1 MRTRLENWGKQ
12 FCQVGVKSIKYKKN
26 CRFVCQGM
34 QEALRS
40 GNEFKYTVAFRFEG
54 SCWQTMVRAGYK
66 TMIPGSAEVCLSA
79 LFVDFDNVYLSLRRQ
94 SEDAAGRFA
103 RNPAEWMS
111 RIATGGLVRFKSPQ
125 DYVRRRFAV
134 ARCYGNPG
142 RVLVS
147 RGGPHDPHAFATVRT
162 NFMIAGL
169 EVVDCQPLSSQF
181 KNGTDIKIAC
191 DIRDFLEH
199 PTRFGEFIILSGD
212 ADFTPV
218 LHHLRSHDRR
228 TVVYANDSTADIYK
242 AFSDGWIEERD
253 MISFLLDETVPLMLP
268 HERAAP
274 PRAELGYEG
283 QRTYSQNVAVQPSV
297 PALPPAQPAPA
308 PAQPD
313 FTPGYGLPQEPAK
326 RRLPPAH
333 ANSAVQSLIEDFQ
346 AIGAEILNLVLE
358 VVRSSEKPVPIAYL
372 ADRAQKILGHAKT
385 LGTNWAGSG
394 GFLNFLNATLPGDI
408 RLTDKPPHFVY
419 DPKRHRLEERNEL
432 PPAPPIPQ
440 KLNRQPPPQPE
451 TNSSKLAELQNSI
464 TRIYDACKAPPLP
477 PSEYQ
482 LLFTLIATEV
492 HERGF
497 APVKTAQSVVA
508 RANQEGLRIAM
519 KDVSF
524 VLDAIDEIDPWLEHT
539 RSPAAVA
546 RAYRDFVLAKCRH
559 AGVQLTEDEYQLVQ
573 VWFGA
578 SQWSPAGQN
587 TVNMNGAAPHAASNP
602 QRPVLSREARSYMAE
617 PVLSPPDP
625 RSDIPLPPDFGFD
638 RDLETEPAKNIGQ
651 RFGFK
656 H

>member
-12 FCQVGVKSIKYKKN
+12 FCQVGVKSVKYKKN

-40 GNEFKYTVAFRFEG
+40 GNEFKYTVAF
-54 SCWQTMVRAGYK
+54 
-66 TMIPGSAEVCLSA
+66 
-79 LFVDFDNVYLSLRRQ
+79 
-94 SEDAAGRFA
+94 
-103 RNPAEWMS
+103 
-111 RIATGGLVRFKSPQ
+111 RFKSPQ

-228 TVVYANDSTADIYK
+228 TVVYANESTADIYK

-268 HERAAP
+268 HERSAP
-274 PRAELGYEG
+274 PRAELGFDG
-283 QRTYSQNVAVQPSV
+283 PRTYSQSVAAQPAV
-297 PALPPAQPAPA
+297 PALPAQSAPA
-308 PAQPD
+308 PVQAVFAPA
-313 FTPGYGLPQEPAK
+313 PGYGAPQEPAK

-346 AIGAEILNLVLE
+346 AIGAEILNLVVE

-394 GFLNFLNATLPGDI
+394 GFLNFLNATLPDDI

-419 DPKRHRLEERNEL
+419 DPKRHRLEERTEI
-432 PPAPPIPQ
+432 PPAQVIPQ

-451 TNSSKLAELQNSI
+451 SNSSKLAELQNSI

-497 APVKTAQSVVA
+497 APVKTAQAVVA
-508 RANQEGLRIAM
+508 RANQEGLRVAM

-524 VLDAIDEIDPWLEHT
+524 VLVAIDEIDPWLEHT

-578 SQWSPAGQN
+578 SQWSPAVQSAV
-587 TVNMNGAAPHAASNP
+587 TVNGTSPHAASAP
-602 QRPVLSREARSYMAE
+602 QRPQLSREARSYMAE
-617 PVLSPPDP
+617 PVLSAPDP

-638 RDLETEPAKNIGQ
+638 RELEAEPTKGIGQ

>member
-1 MRTRLENWGKQ
+1 
-12 FCQVGVKSIKYKKN
+12 
-26 CRFVCQGM
+26 
-34 QEALRS
+34 
-40 GNEFKYTVAFRFEG
+40 
-54 SCWQTMVRAGYK
+54 
-66 TMIPGSAEVCLSA
+66 MIPGSAEVCLSA

-94 SEDAAGRFA
+94 SEEAAGRFA

-111 RIATGGLVRFKSPQ
+111 RIATGGLVRFKSNQ

-142 RVLVS
+142 RKLVS
-147 RGGPHDPHAFATVRT
+147 RGGPHDPHNFATVRT

-228 TVVYANDSTADIYK
+228 TVVYANESTADIYK

-253 MISFLLDETVPLMLP
+253 MLSFLMDETAPAMLP
-268 HERAAP
+268 QDRSGRPRGELAYDGARAIA
-274 PRAELGYEG
+274 
-283 QRTYSQNVAVQPSV
+283 QSVA
-297 PALPPAQPAPA
+297 AQAA
-308 PAQPD
+308 SAHASLQQPD
-313 FTPGYGLPQEPAK
+313 YGGYAVPQETAK
-326 RRLPPAH
+326 RRLPAAPV
-333 ANSAVQSLIEDFQ
+333 NSAVQSLIEDFQ
-346 AIGAEILNLVLE
+346 AIGAEILNLVIE

-394 GFLNFLNATLPGDI
+394 GFLNFLNSTLPDGL

-419 DPKRHRLEERNEL
+419 DPKRHRPEERLEL
-432 PPAPPIPQ
+432 TSAQAIPQ
-440 KLNRQPPPQPE
+440 KLHRQPVPE
-451 TNSSKLAELQNSI
+451 SNSSKLAELQNSI
-464 TRIYDACKAPPLP
+464 TRIYEACKAPPLP

-497 APVKTAQSVVA
+497 APGKTAQAVVA
-508 RANQEGLRIAM
+508 RAHQEGLRIAM

-524 VLDAIDEIDPWLEHT
+524 VLDAVDEIDPWLEHT

-546 RAYRDFVLAKCRH
+546 RAYRDFVLAKCHH
-559 AGVQLTEDEYQLVQ
+559 AGVKLSEDEYQLVQ

-578 SQWSPAGQN
+578 SQWSAVGQSSLG
-587 TVNMNGAAPHAASNP
+587 GASP
-602 QRPVLSREARSYMAE
+602 
-617 PVLSPPDP
+617 LSPEAQQRTQINREPRNYMMETALPSPDP

-638 RDLETEPAKNIGQ
+638 RDLETEQSPKAASQ

>member
-1 MRTRLENWGKQ
+1 
-12 FCQVGVKSIKYKKN
+12 
-26 CRFVCQGM
+26 
-34 QEALRS
+34 
-40 GNEFKYTVAFRFEG
+40 
-54 SCWQTMVRAGYK
+54 
-66 TMIPGSAEVCLSA
+66 MIPGSAEVCLSA
-79 LFVDFDNVYLSLRRQ
+79 LFVDFDNVYLSLRRV
-94 SEDAAGRFA
+94 SEEAAGRFA

-111 RIATGGLVRFKSPQ
+111 RIAMGGLVRFKSHQ

-191 DIRDFLEH
+191 DIRDYLEH

-228 TVVYANDSTADIYK
+228 TVVYANESTADIYK
-242 AFSDGWIEERD
+242 AFSDGWIEERE
-253 MISFLLDETVPLMLP
+253 MIAFLLDETPASLMLP
-268 HERAAP
+268 HDRGASHRPELPYDGARSYSQREIAP
-274 PRAELGYEG
+274 PQQLH
-283 QRTYSQNVAVQPSV
+283 
-297 PALPPAQPAPA
+297 ALPPYSGAAPAQAYPAPA

-313 FTPGYGLPQEPAK
+313 YATAYAQPQEPAK
-326 RRLPPAH
+326 RRPPGH

-346 AIGAEILNLVLE
+346 VIGQEILLLVLD
-358 VVRSSEKPVPIAYL
+358 VVRTSEKPVPIAYL

-394 GFLNFLNATLPGDI
+394 GFLNFLNATLPEGI
-408 RLTDKPPHFVY
+408 RLTEKAPHFVY
-419 DPKRHRLEERNEL
+419 DPKRHRLEERAEL
-432 PPAPPIPQ
+432 DA
-440 KLNRQPPPQPE
+440 PPQPAQPKPSRQPAPGE
-451 TNSSKLAELQNSI
+451 ANSSKLAELQNSI

-482 LLFTLIATEV
+482 LLFTLVATEV
-492 HERGF
+492 QERGF
-497 APVKTAQSVVA
+497 APVKTAQAVVA
-508 RANQEGLRIAM
+508 RATQEGLRVAL

-524 VLDAIDEIDPWLEHT
+524 ILDAIDEIDPWLEHT

-559 AGVQLTEDEYQLVQ
+559 AGVQLTDDEHQLVQ

-578 SQWSPAGQN
+578 SQWSGVGQP
-587 TVNMNGAAPHAASNP
+587 VPGAAQQPHPAPSP
-602 QRPVLSREARSYMAE
+602 QRAPLTRDVRGYLAE
-617 PVLSPPDP
+617 PALAAPDP

-638 RDLETEPAKNIGQ
+638 RELEQEAPKTAAH
-651 RFGFK
+651 RYGFK

>member
-1 MRTRLENWGKQ
+1 
-12 FCQVGVKSIKYKKN
+12 
-26 CRFVCQGM
+26 
-34 QEALRS
+34 
-40 GNEFKYTVAFRFEG
+40 
-54 SCWQTMVRAGYK
+54 
-66 TMIPGSAEVCLSA
+66 MIPGSAEVCLSA
-79 LFVDFDNVYLSLRRQ
+79 LFVDFDNVYLSLRRK
-94 SEDAAGRFA
+94 SEEAAGRFA

-142 RVLVS
+142 RMLVS

-162 NFMIAGL
+162 NFMMAGL

-199 PTRFGEFIILSGD
+199 PTRFSEFIVLSGD

-228 TVVYANDSTADIYK
+228 TVVYANESTAEIYK
-242 AFSDGWIEERD
+242 AFSDGWIEEQE
-253 MISFLLDETVPLMLP
+253 MIAFLLDETVPLMLQN
-268 HERAAP
+268 ERAAP
-274 PRAELGYEG
+274 QAPQRPELGYDG
-283 QRTYSQNVAVQPSV
+283 ARTYSQGAQPSV
-297 PALPPAQPAPA
+297 PALPPMQAAAPMPAA
-308 PAQPD
+308 PPPQPD
-313 FTPGYGLPQEPAK
+313 FSAPPYGFQPEPAK
-326 RRLPPAH
+326 RRLQPAH

-346 AIGAEILNLVLE
+346 AIGAEILQHVLD

-394 GFLNFLNATLPGDI
+394 GFLNFLNATLPDDI

-419 DPKRHRLEERNEL
+419 DPKRHRLEERPEL
-432 PPAPPIPQ
+432 PAVQTAIPQTPIPQAAIPQ
-440 KLNRQPPPQPE
+440 KLSRQPQPQQPE
-451 TNSSKLAELQNSI
+451 ANSSKLAELQNSI

-482 LLFTLIATEV
+482 LLFALIATEV

-508 RANQEGLRIAM
+508 RATQEGLRIAL

-578 SQWSPAGQN
+578 SQWSPAAQTPVAMTN
-587 TVNMNGAAPHAASNP
+587 SVPHASATPSRP
-602 QRPVLSREARSYMAE
+602 QLSREARSYMAE
-617 PVLSPPDP
+617 PVLTPPDP
-625 RSDIPLPPDFGFD
+625 RNDIPLPPDFGFERELD
-638 RDLETEPAKNIGQ
+638 SEPAKSISQ

>member
-1 MRTRLENWGKQ
+1 M
-12 FCQVGVKSIKYKKN
+12 
-26 CRFVCQGM
+26 
-34 QEALRS
+34 
-40 GNEFKYTVAFRFEG
+40 
-54 SCWQTMVRAGYK
+54 
-66 TMIPGSAEVCLSA
+66 
-79 LFVDFDNVYLSLRRQ
+79 FVDFDNVYLSLRRQ
-94 SEDAAGRFA
+94 SEEAAGRFA

-111 RIATGGLVRFKSPQ
+111 RIATGGLVRFKSYQ

-142 RVLVS
+142 RTLVS
-147 RGGPHDPHAFATVRT
+147 RAGPHDPHNFASVRT

-242 AFSDGWIEERD
+242 AFSDGWIEEREL
-253 MISFLLDETVPLMLP
+253 IAFLLDESSP
-268 HERAAP
+268 
-274 PRAELGYEG
+274 
-283 QRTYSQNVAVQPSV
+283 
-297 PALPPAQPAPA
+297 PALPPQDQGFRPRGELGYNGARSVAQSIAA
-308 PAQPD
+308 QGVARAIPAQPNYG
-313 FTPGYGLPQEPAK
+313 GYGEQEQPSK
-326 RRLPPAH
+326 RRASATGP
-333 ANSAVQSLIEDFQ
+333 NSAVQSLIEDFQ
-346 AIGAEILNLVLE
+346 AIGAEILDLVIE

-394 GFLNFLNATLPGDI
+394 GFLNFLNKTLPESL

-419 DPKRHRLEERNEL
+419 DPSRHRLEERAE
-432 PPAPPIPQ
+432 PGIVQAVPQ
-440 KLNRQPPPQPE
+440 GRQPQQE

-464 TRIYDACKAPPLP
+464 TRIYEACKAPPLP

-497 APVKTAQSVVA
+497 APVKTAQAVIA
-508 RANQEGLRIAM
+508 RAHQEGLRIAM

-524 VLDAIDEIDPWLEHT
+524 VLDAVDEIDPWLEHT

-546 RAYRDFVLAKCRH
+546 RAYRDFVLAKCHH
-559 AGVQLTEDEYQLVQ
+559 AGVKLTEDEYQLVQ

-578 SQWSPAGQN
+578 SQWSAVGQPSIG
-587 TVNMNGAAPHAASNP
+587 GAAPMPLEAP
-602 QRPVLSREARSYMAE
+602 QRPAPNPRSYMADA
-617 PVLSPPDP
+617 VLPAPDS

-638 RDLETEPAKNIGQ
+638 RDLAPDQAQKQ
-651 RFGFK
+651 RYGFK
-656 H
+656 R

>member
-1 MRTRLENWGKQ
+1 
-12 FCQVGVKSIKYKKN
+12 
-26 CRFVCQGM
+26 
-34 QEALRS
+34 
-40 GNEFKYTVAFRFEG
+40 
-54 SCWQTMVRAGYK
+54 
-66 TMIPGSAEVCLSA
+66 MIPGSAEVCLSA

-94 SEDAAGRFA
+94 NEEAAGRFA

-142 RVLVS
+142 RKLVS
-147 RGGPHDPHAFATVRT
+147 RGGPHDPHNFASVRT

-228 TVVYANDSTADIYK
+228 TVVYANENTADIYK

-253 MISFLLDETVPLMLP
+253 LISFLLDEGLP
-268 HERAAP
+268 PALPSHERAH
-274 PRAELGYEG
+274 RARGELSYEG
-283 QRTYSQNVAVQPSV
+283 SR
-297 PALPPAQPAPA
+297 LPVHTGAQAIARAIPAQSFAGGGSGPET
-308 PAQPD
+308 Q
-313 FTPGYGLPQEPAK
+313 K
-326 RRLPPAH
+326 RRAAGPAG
-333 ANSAVQSLIEDFQ
+333 NSAVQSLIEDFQ
-346 AIGAEILNLVLE
+346 AIGAEILNLVVE
-358 VVRSSEKPVPIAYL
+358 IVRSSEKPVPIAYL
-372 ADRAQKILGHAKT
+372 ADRAQKILGTPKT
-385 LGTNWAGSG
+385 IGTNWAGSG
-394 GFLNFLNATLPGDI
+394 GFLNFLNKTLPDQLQ
-408 RLTDKPPHFVY
+408 LTEKPPHFVF
-419 DPKRHRLEERNEL
+419 DPARHRLDERVEVSVAE
-432 PPAPPIPQ
+432 PAPQ
-440 KLNRQPPPQPE
+440 QDRQE
-451 TNSSKLAELQNSI
+451 TNSSKLAELQASI
-464 TRIYDACKAPPLP
+464 TRIYEACKAPPLP

-497 APVKTAQSVVA
+497 TPVKTAQAVIA
-508 RANQEGLRIAM
+508 RAHQEGLRIAM

-524 VLDAIDEIDPWLEHT
+524 VLDAVDEIDPWLEHT

-546 RAYRDFVLAKCRH
+546 RAYRDFVLAKCHH
-559 AGVQLTEDEYQLVQ
+559 AGVKLTEDEYQLVQ

-578 SQWSPAGQN
+578 SQWSAVGQPVMGGASPLPATQLP
-587 TVNMNGAAPHAASNP
+587 TEQPA
-602 QRPVLSREARSYMAE
+602 RPLMGREARSYMVDA
-617 PVLSPPDP
+617 VLPSPES
-625 RSDIPLPPDFGFD
+625 RSEIPLPPDFGFG
-638 RDLETEPAKNIGQ
+638 RELAPEQGQKQ
-651 RFGFK
+651 RFGIK
-656 H
+656 R

>member
-1 MRTRLENWGKQ
+1 
-12 FCQVGVKSIKYKKN
+12 
-26 CRFVCQGM
+26 
-34 QEALRS
+34 
-40 GNEFKYTVAFRFEG
+40 
-54 SCWQTMVRAGYK
+54 
-66 TMIPGSAEVCLSA
+66 MIPGSAEVCLSA

-142 RVLVS
+142 RVLVN

-162 NFMIAGL
+162 NFMVAGL
-169 EVVDCQPLSSQF
+169 EVVDCQPLSTQF

-242 AFSDGWIEERD
+242 AFSDGWIDERD
-253 MISFLLDETVPLMLP
+253 MIAFLLDETMPPLMLS
-268 HERAAP
+268 HDRAPA
-274 PRAELGYEG
+274 PRAELSYDGA
-283 QRTYSQNVAVQPSV
+283 RTYSRSVASQ
-297 PALPPAQPAPA
+297 PALPALPSHSA
-308 PAQPD
+308 PAQPE
-313 FTPGYGLPQEPAK
+313 FAANYGMPQQDAGK
-326 RRLPPAH
+326 RRLPAAPV
-333 ANSAVQSLIEDFQ
+333 NSAVQSLIEDFQ
-346 AIGAEILNLVLE
+346 AIGAEILDLVLD
-358 VVRSSEKPVPIAYL
+358 VVRTSEKPVPIAYL

-394 GFLNFLNATLPGDI
+394 GFLNFLNATLPEGI

-419 DPKRHRLEERNEL
+419 DPKRHRLEERVEVAQAQ
-432 PPAPPIPQ
+432 PAPQ
-440 KLNRQPPPQPE
+440 KLSRQPQQE
-451 TNSSKLAELQNSI
+451 SSSSKLAELQNSI
-464 TRIYDACKAPPLP
+464 TRIYDACKAPSLP

-497 APVKTAQSVVA
+497 APVKTAQAVVA
-508 RANQEGLRIAM
+508 RANQEGLRVAL

-524 VLDAIDEIDPWLEHT
+524 VLDAVDEIDPWLEHT

-578 SQWSPAGQN
+578 SQWSPAGAGVGQP
-587 TVNMNGAAPHAASNP
+587 VMNVPPPHPTPP
-602 QRPVLSREARSYMAE
+602 QQRQPLSREARSYMAE
-617 PVLSPPDP
+617 PVLPPTDP

-638 RDLETEPAKNIGQ
+638 RDLDADQSPKSVGQ

>member
-1 MRTRLENWGKQ
+1 
-12 FCQVGVKSIKYKKN
+12 V
-26 CRFVCQGM
+26 
-34 QEALRS
+34 QEALQS
-40 GNEFKYTVAFRFEG
+40 GNEFKYTVVFHFEG

-66 TMIPGSAEVCLSA
+66 NMIPGSAEVCLSA
-79 LFVDFDNVYLSLRRQ
+79 LFVDFDNVYLSLRRK

-111 RIATGGLVRFKSPQ
+111 RIATGGLVRFKTPQ

-228 TVVYANDSTADIYK
+228 TVVYANESTADIYK

-268 HERAAP
+268 HERSAP
-274 PRAELGYEG
+274 PRAELGFDG
-283 QRTYSQNVAVQPSV
+283 PRTYSQSVAAQPAV
-297 PALPPAQPAPA
+297 PALPAQSAPA
-308 PAQPD
+308 PVQAD
-313 FTPGYGLPQEPAK
+313 FAPAPGYGVPQESAK

-346 AIGAEILNLVLE
+346 AIGAEILNLVIE

-394 GFLNFLNATLPGDI
+394 GFLNFLNATLPDDI

-419 DPKRHRLEERNEL
+419 DPKRHRLEERTEI
-432 PPAPPIPQ
+432 PPAQAIPQ

-451 TNSSKLAELQNSI
+451 SNSSKLAELQNSI

-497 APVKTAQSVVA
+497 APVKTAQAVVA
-508 RANQEGLRIAM
+508 RANQEGLRVAM

-578 SQWSPAGQN
+578 SQWSPAVQSAV
-587 TVNMNGAAPHAASNP
+587 TVNGTSHAASAP
-602 QRPVLSREARSYMAE
+602 QRPQLSREARSYMAE
-617 PVLSPPDP
+617 PVLSAPDP

-638 RDLETEPAKNIGQ
+638 RELEAEPTKGIGQ

>member
-1 MRTRLENWGKQ
+1 M
-12 FCQVGVKSIKYKKN
+12 
-26 CRFVCQGM
+26 M
-34 QEALRS
+34 
-40 GNEFKYTVAFRFEG
+40 
-54 SCWQTMVRAGYK
+54 
-66 TMIPGSAEVCLSA
+66 PGSAEVCLSA

-103 RNPAEWMS
+103 RNPQEWMA
-111 RIATGGLVRFKSPQ
+111 RIASGGLVQYKSHP
-125 DYVRRRFAV
+125 DYKARRFAV

-142 RVLVS
+142 RTLVS
-147 RGGPHDPHAFATVRT
+147 RGGPHDPHNFASVRT

-199 PTRFGEFIILSGD
+199 PTRFDEFIVLSGD

-228 TVVYANDSTADIYK
+228 TVVYANENTADIYR
-242 AFSDGWIEERD
+242 AFSDGWIEERE
-253 MISFLLDETVPLMLP
+253 MMSFLLNETSPLMLQQ
-268 HERAAP
+268 ERVR
-274 PRAELGYEG
+274 PRAELGYENSRALT
-283 QRTYSQNVAVQPSV
+283 QSITARTPAHPVA
-297 PALPPAQPAPA
+297 AQSGYAGYEASPDPLKRRVAPAPA
-308 PAQPD
+308 PASP
-313 FTPGYGLPQEPAK
+313 
-326 RRLPPAH
+326 
-333 ANSAVQSLIEDFQ
+333 AVQSLMEDFQ
-346 AIGAEILNLVLE
+346 AIGAEISNLVID
-358 VVRSSEKPVPIAYL
+358 VVQTSEKPVPIAYL

-394 GFLNFLNATLPGDI
+394 GFLNFLNTTLPESLK
-408 RLTDKPPHFVY
+408 LTDKPPHFVF
-419 DPKRHRLEERNEL
+419 DPKRHRGEEQRAE
-432 PPAPPIPQ
+432 PAPQ
-440 KLNRQPPPQPE
+440 RLQRQPD

-464 TRIYDACKAPPLP
+464 TRIYEACKAPPLP

-497 APVKTAQSVVA
+497 APNKTAQAIVA
-508 RANQEGLRIAM
+508 RAGQEGLRIAM

-524 VLDAIDEIDPWLEHT
+524 VLDAVDEIDPWLEHT

-546 RAYRDFVLAKCRH
+546 RAYRDFVLAKCQQ
-559 AGVQLTEDEYQLVQ
+559 AGVRLTDDEHQLVQ

-578 SQWSPAGQN
+578 SQWAAMGQN
-587 TVNMNGAAPHAASNP
+587 SLGGVAPLTSETSL
-602 QRPVLSREARSYMAE
+602 RTPVREPRSYLVESAL
-617 PVLSPPDP
+617 PPPDG
-625 RSDIPLPPDFGFD
+625 RTGIPLPPDFGFD
-638 RDLETEPAKNIGQ
+638 GDIELQQNQKSAGQ
-651 RFGFK
+651 RFRLK

>member
-1 MRTRLENWGKQ
+1 MNLNTL
-12 FCQVGVKSIKYKKN
+12 S
-26 CRFVCQGM
+26 
-34 QEALRS
+34 S
-40 GNEFKYTVAFRFEG
+40 PFEG
-54 SCWQTMVRAGYK
+54 SFWQAMVRAGYK

-169 EVVDCQPLSSQF
+169 EVVDCQPLSTQF

-228 TVVYANDSTADIYK
+228 TVVYANDSTAEIYK

-268 HERAAP
+268 HERTVQ
-274 PRAELGYEG
+274 PRAELGYDG
-283 QRTYSQNVAVQPSV
+283 PRTYSQSVAAQ
-297 PALPPAQPAPA
+297 PALPALPAHSAPAPAPA
-308 PAQPD
+308 PAQAD
-313 FTPGYGLPQEPAK
+313 FAPNYGVPQDAAK
-326 RRLPPAH
+326 RRLPAGH
-333 ANSAVQSLIEDFQ
+333 VNSAVQSLIEDFQ
-346 AIGAEILNLVLE
+346 AIGAEILNLVVE

-394 GFLNFLNATLPGDI
+394 GFLNFLNATLPEGL

-419 DPKRHRLEERNEL
+419 DPTTASARRTTSKF
-432 PPAPPIPQ
+432 
-440 KLNRQPPPQPE
+440 PPPRPFLK
-451 TNSSKLAELQNSI
+451 SSIANLLSRKP
-464 TRIYDACKAPPLP
+464 TRPNWLNCKTRSREFTTRVKRLRFPRANT
-477 PSEYQ
+477 SFCSR
-482 LLFTLIATEV
+482 LL
-492 HERGF
+492 R
-497 APVKTAQSVVA
+497 PKSMSVV
-508 RANQEGLRIAM
+508 
-519 KDVSF
+519 S
-524 VLDAIDEIDPWLEHT
+524 
-539 RSPAAVA
+539 
-546 RAYRDFVLAKCRH
+546 
-559 AGVQLTEDEYQLVQ
+559 
-573 VWFGA
+573 
-578 SQWSPAGQN
+578 
-587 TVNMNGAAPHAASNP
+587 
-602 QRPVLSREARSYMAE
+602 RP
-617 PVLSPPDP
+617 
-625 RSDIPLPPDFGFD
+625 
-638 RDLETEPAKNIGQ
+638 
-651 RFGFK
+651 
-656 H
+656 

>member
-1 MRTRLENWGKQ
+1 
-12 FCQVGVKSIKYKKN
+12 
-26 CRFVCQGM
+26 
-34 QEALRS
+34 
-40 GNEFKYTVAFRFEG
+40 
-54 SCWQTMVRAGYK
+54 
-66 TMIPGSAEVCLSA
+66 MIPGSAEVCLSA

-111 RIATGGLVRFKSPQ
+111 RIATGGLVRFKSQQ

-142 RVLVS
+142 RMLVS
-147 RGGPHDPHAFATVRT
+147 RGGPHDPHNFATVRT

-242 AFSDGWIEERD
+242 AFSDGWIDERE
-253 MISFLLDETVPLMLP
+253 MISFLLDETAPPLMLS
-268 HERAAP
+268 HERQGTA
-274 PRAELGYEG
+274 RAELAYDGP
-283 QRTYSQNVAVQPSV
+283 RTYGQSV
-297 PALPPAQPAPA
+297 AQPPPVQSLPA
-308 PAQPD
+308 HAVPVHAD
-313 FTPGYGLPQEPAK
+313 FSPSYGAPQEPVK
-326 RRLPPAH
+326 RRTPPGH
-333 ANSAVQSLIEDFQ
+333 GNSAVQSLIEDFQ
-346 AIGAEILNLVLE
+346 AIGAEILNLVVE
-358 VVRSSEKPVPIAYL
+358 VVRASEKPVPIAYL

-394 GFLNFLNATLPGDI
+394 GFLNFLNATLPESV

-419 DPKRHRLEERNEL
+419 DPTRHRLEERVEL
-432 PPAPPIPQ
+432 APAPAIPQ
-440 KLNRQPPPQPE
+440 KVNRQPPPQE

-497 APVKTAQSVVA
+497 APVKTAQAIVA

-524 VLDAIDEIDPWLEHT
+524 VLDAVDEIDPWLEHT

-578 SQWSPAGQN
+578 SQWTAGGQS
-587 TVNMNGAAPHAASNP
+587 ASNVSNGGGGFGGSGGGGGFGGSGP
-602 QRPVLSREARSYMAE
+602 TSPSLASNQQRPPLAREARSYLAE
-617 PVLSPPDP
+617 PALSGPDV
-625 RSDIPLPPDFGFD
+625 RTDIPLPPDFGFD
-638 RDLETEPAKNIGQ
+638 RDLDTEQSAKTAVP
-651 RFGFK
+651 RYGFK

>member
-1 MRTRLENWGKQ
+1 
-12 FCQVGVKSIKYKKN
+12 
-26 CRFVCQGM
+26 
-34 QEALRS
+34 
-40 GNEFKYTVAFRFEG
+40 
-54 SCWQTMVRAGYK
+54 
-66 TMIPGSAEVCLSA
+66 MIPGSAEVCLSA

-111 RIATGGLVRFKSPQ
+111 RIATGGLVQFKSHQ

-142 RVLVS
+142 RHLVS
-147 RGGPHDPHAFATVRT
+147 RGGPHDPHNFASVRT

-242 AFSDGWIEERD
+242 AFSDGWIEERE
-253 MISFLLDETVPLMLP
+253 MISFLLDETVPLMIP
-268 HERAAP
+268 QERSPAP
-274 PRAELGYEG
+274 RPELGYDGARSYG
-283 QRTYSQNVAVQPSV
+283 QGAASPPPVR
-297 PALPPAQPAPA
+297 ALPAHTPPP
-308 PAQPD
+308 QPD
-313 FTPGYGLPQEPAK
+313 FPDYGMEPVK

-333 ANSAVQSLIEDFQ
+333 VNSAVQSLIEDFQ

-358 VVRSSEKPVPIAYL
+358 IVRSSEKPVPIAYL

-394 GFLNFLNATLPGDI
+394 GFLNFLTATLPDTI
-408 RLTDKPPHFVY
+408 RMTDKPPHFVY
-419 DPKRHRLEERNEL
+419 DPKRHRLEERAEL
-432 PPAPPIPQ
+432 APAQAIP
-440 KLNRQPPPQPE
+440 LNRQPPPE
-451 TNSSKLAELQNSI
+451 SNSSKLTELQNSI

-497 APVKTAQSVVA
+497 APVKTAQAVVA
-508 RANQEGLRIAM
+508 RANQEGLRVAM

-524 VLDAIDEIDPWLEHT
+524 VLDAVDEIDPWLEHT

-546 RAYRDFVLAKCRH
+546 RAYRDFVLAKCNH
-559 AGVQLTEDEYQLVQ
+559 AGVKLTEDEYQLVQ

-578 SQWSPAGQN
+578 SQWSAVGQN
-587 TVNMNGAAPHAASNP
+587 AMNGAAPLNGGNQ
-602 QRPVLSREARSYMAE
+602 QRTQHSRDPRSYMADQAL
-617 PVLSPPDP
+617 PAPDP

-638 RDLETEPAKNIGQ
+638 RELETEQAPKTASQ

>member
-1 MRTRLENWGKQ
+1 
-12 FCQVGVKSIKYKKN
+12 
-26 CRFVCQGM
+26 
-34 QEALRS
+34 
-40 GNEFKYTVAFRFEG
+40 
-54 SCWQTMVRAGYK
+54 
-66 TMIPGSAEVCLSA
+66 MIPGSAEVCLSA

-94 SEDAAGRFA
+94 SEEAAGRFA

-111 RIATGGLVRFKSPQ
+111 RIATGGLVRFKSDQ

-142 RVLVS
+142 RKLIS
-147 RGGPHDPHAFATVRT
+147 RGGPHDPHSFATVRT

-191 DIRDFLEH
+191 DIRDYLEH

-228 TVVYANDSTADIYK
+228 TVVYANESTADIYK
-242 AFSDGWIEERD
+242 AFSDGWIEEQE
-253 MISFLLDETVPLMLP
+253 MISFLLDETAPMMLP
-268 HERAAP
+268 PERGSR
-274 PRAELGYEG
+274 PRGELGYNG
-283 QRTYSQNVAVQPSV
+283 GSRALTQSIAAQKSV
-297 PALPPAQPAPA
+297 SAGALPH
-308 PAQPD
+308 PD
-313 FTPGYGLPQEPAK
+313 FGGYGAAQEGGT
-326 RRLPPAH
+326 RRLA
-333 ANSAVQSLIEDFQ
+333 ANSPGSAVQSLIEDFQ
-346 AIGAEILNLVLE
+346 AIGSEILNLVLE

-394 GFLNFLNATLPGDI
+394 GFLNFLTSTLPDNI
-408 RLTDKPPHFVY
+408 RLTDNPPHFVY
-419 DPKRHRLEERNEL
+419 DPKRHRLEERQDFA
-432 PPAPPIPQ
+432 PAQAIPQ
-440 KLNRQPPPQPE
+440 KLQRQPMQE
-451 TNSSKLAELQNSI
+451 SNSSKLAELQNSI
-464 TRIYDACKAPPLP
+464 NRIYEACKAPPLP

-497 APVKTAQSVVA
+497 APVKTAQAVIA
-508 RANQEGLRIAM
+508 RANREGLRIAM

-524 VLDAIDEIDPWLEHT
+524 VLDAVDEIDPWLEHT

-546 RAYRDFVLAKCRH
+546 RAYRDFVLAKCHH
-559 AGVQLTEDEYQLVQ
+559 AGVKLTEDEYQLVQ

-578 SQWSPAGQN
+578 SQWSAVGQN
-587 TVNMNGAAPHAASNP
+587 SLGGATPLAGEATHRGQP
-602 QRPVLSREARSYMAE
+602 SRERSFMVE
-617 PVLSPPDP
+617 PALPAPDP
-625 RSDIPLPPDFGFD
+625 RSDIPLPPDFGFES
-638 RDLETEPAKNIGQ
+638 DLDSEQSQKALAAQ
-651 RFGFK
+651 RFSFK

>member
-1 MRTRLENWGKQ
+1 
-12 FCQVGVKSIKYKKN
+12 
-26 CRFVCQGM
+26 
-34 QEALRS
+34 
-40 GNEFKYTVAFRFEG
+40 
-54 SCWQTMVRAGYK
+54 
-66 TMIPGSAEVCLSA
+66 MIPGSAEVCLSA

-94 SEDAAGRFA
+94 SEEAAGRFA
-103 RNPAEWMS
+103 RNPQEWMA
-111 RIATGGLVRFKSPQ
+111 RIAAGGLVRFKSDE

-142 RVLVS
+142 RKLIS
-147 RGGPHDPHAFATVRT
+147 RGGPHDPHSFATVRT

-169 EVVDCQPLSSQF
+169 EIVDCQPLSSQF
-181 KNGTDIKIAC
+181 KNGTDIKIAN
-191 DIRDFLEH
+191 DIRDYLEH

-228 TVVYANDSTADIYK
+228 TVVYANENTAEIYR

-253 MISFLLDETVPLMLP
+253 MISFLMDESSPVMLP
-268 HERAAP
+268 SDQGTK
-274 PRAELGYEG
+274 PRGELGYG
-283 QRTYSQNVAVQPSV
+283 GARGLMQPS
-297 PALPPAQPAPA
+297 LP
-308 PAQPD
+308 
-313 FTPGYGLPQEPAK
+313 GNSYGGLSAAAEPAR
-326 RRLPPAH
+326 RRLPAT
-333 ANSAVQSLIEDFQ
+333 AGTAVQSLIEDFQ
-346 AIGAEILNLVLE
+346 AIGSEILDLVID

-394 GFLNFLNATLPGDI
+394 GFLNFLTNTLPEGVK
-408 RLTDKPPHFVY
+408 LTEKAPHFVY
-419 DPKRHRLEERNEL
+419 DPQRHRMEEQAA
-432 PPAPPIPQ
+432 PAAAERLQ
-440 KLNRQPPPQPE
+440 RQPDS
-451 TNSSKLAELQNSI
+451 NSSKLTELQNSI
-464 TRIYDACKAPPLP
+464 TRIYEACKAPPLP

-497 APVKTAQSVVA
+497 SPVKTAQAVVA
-508 RANQEGLRIAM
+508 RANHEGVRIAL

-524 VLDAIDEIDPWLEHT
+524 VLDAVDEIDPWLEHT

-546 RAYRDFVLAKCRH
+546 RAYRDFVLAKCQH
-559 AGVQLTEDEYQLVQ
+559 AGVTLTDDEHQLVQ

-578 SQWSPAGQN
+578 SQWSPVAANGLGQSSALK
-587 TVNMNGAAPHAASNP
+587 GE
-602 QRPVLSREARSYMAE
+602 QRTPLGREGRSFLVESALPSPDSRGE
-617 PVLSPPDP
+617 
-625 RSDIPLPPDFGFD
+625 IPLPPDFGFE
-638 RDLETEPAKNIGQ
+638 RDHDFEQNQKSANQ